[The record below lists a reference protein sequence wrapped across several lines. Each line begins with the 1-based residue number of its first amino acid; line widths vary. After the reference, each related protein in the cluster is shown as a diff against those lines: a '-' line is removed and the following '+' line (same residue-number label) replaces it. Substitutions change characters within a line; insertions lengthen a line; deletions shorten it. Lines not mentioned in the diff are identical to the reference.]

1 MPRATLLILASLF
14 AATVACSDPNQ
25 IAPAS
30 ITNDT
35 TVVTLYSL
43 RTGPLTKPNAYSL
56 NAGTSVQIW
65 QVGTNF
71 EFAFWMD
78 ATGKSELLPLDVLG
92 LSASGSVKPGLLKST
107 VSFDA
112 MTKAPQNGYITSD
125 SVVIAEG
132 ERYYIR
138 TGVNTCSALG
148 VPLYGKLEVLD
159 IDTTAAT
166 AKLMV
171 LANQNC
177 GYRGLGF
184 GIPKS

>member
-1 MPRATLLILASLF
+1 MPRATLLLLVVLLAAS
-14 AATVACSDPNQ
+14 AACSDPNS

-30 ITNDT
+30 LTNDT
-35 TVVTLYSL
+35 SVVTLYSL
-43 RTGPLTKPNAYSL
+43 RSGPLTKPNAYSL
-56 NAGTSVQIW
+56 NAGTAVQIW

-78 ATGKSELLPLDVLG
+78 ASGNSEFLPLDVLG
-92 LSASGSVKPGLLKST
+92 LAAASSVKPGLLKST

-112 MTKAPQNGYITSD
+112 MTKAPQNGYVTSD
-125 SVVIAEG
+125 TVPIVEG
-132 ERYYIR
+132 DRFYVR
-138 TGVNTCSALG
+138 TGVNTCASLG

-166 AKLMV
+166 VTILV

-177 GYRGLGF
+177 GYRGLGL